1 MDRIAHV
8 IVRHS
13 RRILVLT
20 AIITLTAVGMLFRM
34 EFNADIA
41 GSILESNEIGRQFI
55 ALTEKYAT
63 SDPINVIISLPEGEQ
78 FDEPADLAT
87 IAEARQELND
97 LPNVDLATSIVPE
110 VNPLTGTPL
119 TPESVAA
126 LPEGAISQL
135 LSANPLSGVFLSED
149 GRHALLMVT
158 PGEASLDAA
167 QEVTGWAEE
176 QTYETVLSGNPIV
189 FSSVLDL
196 ISLFLLVIPPAVIVL
211 LLLVFYMNIGSPRLA
226 GLSIFP
232 AIIGSVWTFGLIFGL
247 GREVDL
253 LTVIVPIF
261 VIVMGSA
268 DGLHFVTHFQHAES
282 TDPVERVSNA
292 LRHVGIPMILTTI
305 STAVGFLSLLATD
318 VGPIRQL
325 GLFTAI
331 GIGFAGIISF
341 FSLPALI
348 SHLDI
353 EATEA
358 KALIGP
364 RLTNSIKQLVSSRTP
379 AVVLAVG
386 LIAFAAVFIP
396 QLDVDSDQ
404 LFFYKEGD
412 PVRVAFERTEELFGG
427 ATPLMGEFS
436 FDPSEGS
443 GQLAGIN
450 AATEELEALPGV
462 RRVISAATLAGALPP
477 EQAQAILSGEAE
489 SPIGGLV
496 SDDGLRFMLLPDD
509 FSTDDL
515 RQWLD
520 YAESSD
526 IITALTGMPVVWD
539 EIARLVLNA
548 QVTSLAVAFGLVAIM
563 LFLAYRH
570 WRQTIVSIVPIALTV
585 ATLLGFLAAS
595 GIQLNLLTAVASSI
609 VIGVGID
616 YSIHYIAAIDLA
628 RREGAGYVYRAIDRA
643 GKPIIANALGIAIGL
658 SALVFSPLAIHGQV
672 TAIMWVSMTTA
683 ALSALLIIP
692 ALLPKDGIQLAPD
705 EPVATPL
712 P

>member
-1 MDRIAHV
+1 MDRIARV
-8 IVRHS
+8 IVDHS
-13 RRILVLT
+13 RRILAAT
-20 AIITLTAVGMLFRM
+20 GIITVTAVAMLFRM
-34 EFNADIA
+34 DFNADIA
-41 GSILESNEIGRQFI
+41 GSILESNEVGRQFV
-55 ALTEKYAT
+55 ALTEKYST
-63 SDPINVIISLPEGEQ
+63 GDPINVILSLPGGDS
-78 FDEPADLAT
+78 FDEPDDLAA
-87 IAEARQELND
+87 IARARDELIALD
-97 LPNVDLATSIVPE
+97 DVEMVTSIVPE
-110 VNPLTGTPL
+110 VNPLTGAPL
-119 TPESVAA
+119 SPAAVAA
-126 LPEGAISQL
+126 LPEQAIAQL
-135 LSANPLSGVFLSED
+135 LSRNPLADVFLSGD

-158 PGEASLDAA
+158 PGDASLDAA
-167 QEVTGWAEE
+167 QEVSDWAE
-176 QTYETVLSGNPIV
+176 TSPHNVVLSGNPIV

-211 LLLVFYMNIGSPRLA
+211 LLLVFYTNIGDRLLA

-232 AIIGSVWTFGLIFGL
+232 AIIGSLWTFGLIFGL

-261 VIVMGSA
+261 VVVMGSA
-268 DGLHFVTHFQHAES
+268 DGLHFVTHFQQARS
-282 TDPVERVSNA
+282 PDPVERVADA

-348 SHLDI
+348 SHIDI
-353 EATEA
+353 SQRRTRV
-358 KALIGP
+358 LIGP
-364 RLTNSIKQLVSSRTP
+364 RLIAAIKRLVSSRAP
-379 AVVLAVG
+379 ALALGSG
-386 LIAFAAVFIP
+386 LILFAAVFIP
-396 QLDVDSDQ
+396 QLGVDSDQ

-412 PVRVAFERTEELFGG
+412 PVRIAFEETEELFGG
-427 ATPLMGEFS
+427 ATPLMGEFA
-436 FDPSEGS
+436 FDPSGDPS
-443 GQLAGIN
+443 QLEEITS
-450 AATEELEALPGV
+450 ATEDLEALPGV
-462 RRVISAATLAGALPP
+462 RRVISAATLANVLPP
-477 EQAQAILSGEAE
+477 DQLEGILSGEVE

-496 SDDGLRFMLLPDD
+496 SDDGLRFMLLPGD

-526 IITALTGMPVVWD
+526 VVTVLTGMPVVWD

-563 LFLAYRH
+563 LFIAYRR
-570 WRQTIVSIVPIALTV
+570 WRQTFVSIVPIALTV

-595 GIQLNLLTAVASSI
+595 GTHLNLLTAVASSI

-616 YSIHYIAAIDLA
+616 YSIHFVAAIDLA
-628 RREGAGYVYRAIDRA
+628 REEGPGYVYRAIDRA

-658 SALVFSPLAIHGQV
+658 SALLFSPLAIHGQV
-672 TAIMWVSMTTA
+672 AAIMWVSMATA
-683 ALSALLIIP
+683 ALCALMLIP
-692 ALLPKDGIQLAPD
+692 ALLPRDGIERSPEDGAV
-705 EPVATPL
+705 PV
-712 P
+712 

>member
-8 IVRHS
+8 IVHHS
-13 RRILVLT
+13 KRILALT
-20 AIITLTAVGMLFRM
+20 AIITLIAVGMLFRM

-41 GSILESNEIGRQFI
+41 GSILESNEVGREFV

-63 SDPINVIISLPEGEQ
+63 SDPINVIISLPEGER
-78 FDEPADLAT
+78 FDEPGDLAL
-87 IAEARQELND
+87 IAEAREEIGD
-97 LPNVDLATSIVPE
+97 LPNVDFATSIVPE
-110 VNPLTGTPL
+110 FNPLTGAPL
-119 TPESVAA
+119 SPESVAA
-126 LPEGAISQL
+126 LPEGAVGQL
-135 LSANPLSGVFLSED
+135 IAANPLSDVFLSAD
-149 GRHALLMVT
+149 GRHSLLMVT
-158 PGEASLDAA
+158 PGEASLEAA
-167 QEVTGWAEE
+167 QEVTEWAEG
-176 QTYETVLSGNPIV
+176 QSYETVLSGNPIV

-196 ISLFLLVIPPAVIVL
+196 ISLFLLVIPPAVILL
-211 LLLVFYMNIGSPRLA
+211 LLLVFYINIGNPRLA

-232 AIIGSVWTFGLIFGL
+232 AIIGSLWTFGLIFGL

-268 DGLHFVTHFQHAES
+268 DGLHFVTHFQQAEAS
-282 TDPVERVSNA
+282 DPVEKVSNA

-331 GIGFAGIISF
+331 GIGFAGIVSF

-348 SHLDI
+348 AHLDI
-353 EATEA
+353 ASGEA

-364 RLTNSIKQLVSSRTP
+364 RLITGVKRLVSSRAP
-379 AVVLAVG
+379 AMVLALG
-386 LIAFAAVFIP
+386 LVVFSAVFIP

-404 LFFYKEGD
+404 LFFYKDDD

-436 FDPSEGS
+436 FDPSQGP
-443 GQLAGIN
+443 GQLAEIN
-450 AATEELEALPGV
+450 ATTEELEALPGV
-462 RRVISAATLAGALPP
+462 RRVISAAALADALPP
-477 EQAQAILSGEAE
+477 EQVEAILSGEAE

-496 SDDGLRFMLLPDD
+496 SEDGLRFMLLPED
-509 FSTDDL
+509 FSTDEL

-520 YAESSD
+520 YAEASD
-526 IITALTGMPVVWD
+526 VVTALTGMPVVWD

-563 LFLAYRH
+563 LLIAYRR
-570 WRQTIVSIVPIALTV
+570 WRQTFVSLVPIALTV

-616 YSIHYIAAIDLA
+616 YSIHYVAAIDLA
-628 RREGAGYVYRAIDRA
+628 RKEGPGYVYRAIDRA

-658 SALVFSPLAIHGQV
+658 SALLFSPLAIHAQV
-672 TAIMWVSMTTA
+672 SAIMWVSMTTA

-692 ALLPKDGIQLAPD
+692 ALLPKDGIALMSDDRVSARR
-705 EPVATPL
+705 
-712 P
+712 

>member
-8 IVRHS
+8 IVHHS
-13 RRILVLT
+13 RRILLLT
-20 AIITLTAVGMLFRM
+20 AIITLAAVGMLFRM

-41 GSILESNEIGRQFI
+41 GSILESNEVGRQFI

-63 SDPINVIISLPEGEQ
+63 SDPINVIVSLPEGEQ

-87 IAEARQELND
+87 IAQARQELDD
-97 LPNVDLATSIVPE
+97 LPNVDLATAIVPE

-126 LPEGAISQL
+126 LPEAAIGQL
-135 LSANPLSGVFLSED
+135 ISTNPLSDVFLSED

-158 PGEASLDAA
+158 PGAASLEAA
-167 QEVTGWAEE
+167 QEVTEWAGD
-176 QTYETVLSGNPIV
+176 QPYETVLSGNPIV

-196 ISLFLLVIPPAVIVL
+196 ISLFLLVIPPAVIIL
-211 LLLVFYMNIGSPRLA
+211 LLLVFYMNIGNPRLA

-232 AIIGSVWTFGLIFGL
+232 AIIGSLWTFGLIFGL

-268 DGLHFVTHFQHAES
+268 DGLHFVTHFQQAES
-282 TDPVERVSNA
+282 TDPVERVSSA

-325 GLFTAI
+325 GLFTAV
-331 GIGFAGIISF
+331 GIGFAGIVSF

-353 EATEA
+353 EATET
-358 KALIGP
+358 KALVGP
-364 RLTNSIKQLVSSRTP
+364 RLIAGVKRLVSSRKP
-379 AVVLAVG
+379 AMVLALG
-386 LIAFAAVFIP
+386 LIVFAGVFIP

-404 LFFYKEGD
+404 LFFYKDDD

-436 FDPSEGS
+436 FDSSDGS
-443 GQLAGIN
+443 GQLTEIN

-477 EQAQAILSGEAE
+477 DQVQAILSGEAE

-496 SDDGLRFMLLPDD
+496 SEDGLRFMLLPDD

-526 IITALTGMPVVWD
+526 IVTALTGMPVVWD
-539 EIARLVLNA
+539 EIARLVLSA

-570 WRQTIVSIVPIALTV
+570 WRQTLVSIVPIALTV

-616 YSIHYIAAIDLA
+616 YSIHYVAAIDLA
-628 RREGAGYVYRAIDRA
+628 RKEGPGYVYRAIDRA

-692 ALLPKDGIQLAPD
+692 ALLPEDGVQLVSD
-705 EPVATPL
+705 EPVMAHHS
-712 P
+712 